1 MQNINW
7 FPGHMAKTKRELTEK
22 IKLVDLV
29 IELRDARIPTS
40 SANPMLK
47 EIINNKPRLIIMCKS
62 KMADPAVTQAF
73 IDNFKENNILA
84 LDVDLV
90 DGYNVK
96 EIKNYIKLAAKEV
109 LDRRAKKGIINKE
122 IRIMVVGIPNVG
134 KSTFIN
140 KITNRSSLNVG
151 NKPGV
156 TKSTNVWIKLSN
168 EFQLLDTPGILWP
181 KLENKEE
188 AAKLAICGSI
198 KDEILPIDELAYFG
212 IDFLKVNYPKELSER
227 YKLDKLEDTE
237 TIIDDIARARGCLR
251 KGGMVD
257 YTKVYKLIL
266 QDIKN
271 AKIGCISYDRV

>member
-1 MQNINW
+1 
-7 FPGHMAKTKRELTEK
+7 
-22 IKLVDLV
+22 
-29 IELRDARIPTS
+29 
-40 SANPMLK
+40 
-47 EIINNKPRLIIMCKS
+47 MCKS
-62 KMADPAVTQAF
+62 KMADPIVTKAF

-251 KGGMVD
+251 KGGIVD

-271 AKIGCISYDRV
+271 AKMGCISYDRV

>member
-62 KMADPAVTQAF
+62 KMADPIVTKAF

-251 KGGMVD
+251 KGGIVD

-271 AKIGCISYDRV
+271 AKMGCISYDRV